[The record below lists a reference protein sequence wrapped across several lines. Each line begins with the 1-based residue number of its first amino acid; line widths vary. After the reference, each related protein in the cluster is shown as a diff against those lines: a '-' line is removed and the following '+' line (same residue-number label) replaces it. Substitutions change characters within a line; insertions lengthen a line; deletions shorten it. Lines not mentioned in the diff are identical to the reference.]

1 MNMSQLIEELSERT
15 GYHPHDTDRVVRIFF
30 DSIKNAISQKD
41 KVEIRGFG
49 SFNLKNYKGYTGR
62 NPRSGEQVQV
72 KSKKLPV
79 FKTCLLYTSPSPRE
93 ATLSRMP
100 SSA

>member
-49 SFNLKNYKGYTGR
+49 SFNLKNYKGYNGR

-79 FKTCLLYTSPSPRE
+79 FKTGKELRE
-93 ATLSRMP
+93 RVNP
-100 SSA
+100 

>member
-1 MNMSQLIEELSERT
+1 MNMSQLIEELSET
-15 GYHPHDTDRVVRIFF
+15 SGYHQHDTDRVVRIFF
-30 DSIKNAISQKD
+30 DSIKTAIAQKD

-49 SFNLKNYKGYTGR
+49 AFNLKNYKGYKGR

-79 FKTCLLYTSPSPRE
+79 FKTGKELRE
-93 ATLSRMP
+93 RVNP
-100 SSA
+100 

>member
-30 DSIKNAISQKD
+30 DSIKNAIAQKD

-49 SFNLKNYKGYTGR
+49 TYKITKRKARTGR
-62 NPRSGEQVQV
+62 NPKNSETIQIPER
-72 KSKKLPV
+72 KKIKWKMSKI
-79 FKTCLLYTSPSPRE
+79 LYNRLNKNFTENKISD
-93 ATLSRMP
+93 TH
-100 SSA
+100 

>member
-72 KSKKLPV
+72 KSKKLTQYH
-79 FKTCLLYTSPSPRE
+79 FFYKILIFLLVV
-93 ATLSRMP
+93 LNIFLDN
-100 SSA
+100 

>member
-15 GYHPHDTDRVVRIFF
+15 GYHSHDTDRVVRIFF
-30 DSIKNAISQKD
+30 DSIKNAIAQKD

-49 SFNLKNYKGYTGR
+49 SFNLKNYKGYKGR

-79 FKTCLLYTSPSPRE
+79 FKTGKELRE
-93 ATLSRMP
+93 RVNP
-100 SSA
+100 